1 MITIYQYGSL
11 KTKYVPMEIIIII
24 IETKEKRINLIEID
38 SFLFSPLILTFES
51 IVNKKEIKIVVI
63 EKDKKY
69 KENVGN

>member
-11 KTKYVPMEIIIII
+11 KTKYVPMKIIII
-24 IETKEKRINLIEID
+24 IETKEKRINLIGID

-51 IVNKKEIKIVVI
+51 IVNKKETKIVVI